1 MTDRREFITLLGGAA
16 AAWPMVVDAQQA
28 AVPVIG
34 FLNTA
39 SSGAFAD
46 LVAAFRRGLSQ
57 TGYVEGESVVIEYRW
72 AEGHYDRVPK
82 LAAELVERKINVL
95 AAFSPPAALAAKAAT
110 ASIPIVIVSG
120 DDPVKLGL
128 IASLNRPGGNV
139 TGVSLL
145 TVALGAKRHELLH
158 DLMPAATVIGV
169 LVNPDSPNAEPDI
182 DDARRAARVLGW
194 QIAVV
199 NATTEHEFDA
209 AFATLLEQRV
219 AALVVG
225 NDQFF
230 NSRRERILALAERQ
244 SLPTIYPLRDFT
256 SAGGLMS
263 YGPSI
268 SEAYREA
275 GVYAGR
281 ILKGMKPADLPVVQP
296 TKYELVINLKTAKA
310 LGLTVPPMLLARA
323 DEVIE

>member
-1 MTDRREFITLLGGAA
+1 MIERREFITLLGGAA
-16 AAWPMVVDAQQA
+16 AWPLVARAQQA
-28 AVPVIG
+28 GMPVVG

-39 SSGAFAD
+39 SADAFAH
-46 LVAAFRRGLSQ
+46 LVVAFRRGLNQS
-57 TGYVEGESVVIEYRW
+57 GYVEGENIVIEYRW
-72 AEGHYDRVPK
+72 AGGRYDRVPE
-82 LAAELVERKINVL
+82 LAAELVERGVNVL

-139 TGVSLL
+139 TGVSLF

-158 DLMPAATVIGV
+158 DLMPAATAIGV
-169 LVNPDSPNAEPDI
+169 LINPDSPNAEPDI
-182 DDARRAARVLGW
+182 GDARRAARVLGW

-199 NATTEHEFDA
+199 NATTELEFDA
-209 AFATLLEQRV
+209 AFAKLLEQRV

-230 NSRRERILALAERQ
+230 NSRRERIVTLADRQ

-256 SAGGLMS
+256 VAGGLMS

-296 TKYELVINLKTAKA
+296 TKFELVINLKTAKA
-310 LGLTVPPMLLARA
+310 LGLTVPSTLLARA